1 MFQVLLLEETKLRLC
16 TTMRT
21 SPVRLACLS
30 SPEVL
35 EEVFIWLESVVS
47 VRLCT
52 KCGLFYKSCYSK
64 LKVLLWR
71 SNKKMFINVFYMLE
85 GVTQMWF
92 LDVFL
97 LLRCSNGVSP
107 GAKMGVMAREEW
119 ARWAALLN
127 CLVSLKTKMS
137 GCMWQLLLDAF
148 KFMTLQQGPSRWRYG
163 GMYYLQP
170 I

>member
-1 MFQVLLLEETKLRLC
+1 MF
-16 TTMRT
+16 
-21 SPVRLACLS
+21 SYAP
-30 SPEVL
+30 
-35 EEVFIWLESVVS
+35 
-47 VRLCT
+47 

-71 SNKKMFINVFYMLE
+71 WKKKIFINVLYMLE
-85 GVTQMWF
+85 NVTQMWF

-107 GAKMGVMAREEW
+107 GAKMGVMAREES
-119 ARWAALLN
+119 ARWVALLN

-148 KFMTLQQGPSRWRYG
+148 KFMTLQQGPSRWRCGACTIYNVFNAFG
-163 GMYYLQP
+163 NWIIIPRTGERWEWLTQGIKPQLRREFHLRKLQWL